1 MILTNAIEKLQNKN
15 KKTRLQKINNKN
27 KSSRKRKKINED
39 SNDKMEISKYNEM
52 GLLYFDQN
60 NYKESIYFLEKALQL
75 TISMNGEIHEQ
86 TINIYNNLCIVFEE
100 TCQYDKA
107 LDIYLRCTNNIN
119 EKYGEKH
126 AENFKLLCK
135 LGKLMILK
143 NEFEKAEIYLKESFR
158 LVNNLFG
165 DQSIQSASIKN
176 ELGLNNKE

>member
-1 MILTNAIEKLQNKN
+1 
-15 KKTRLQKINNKN
+15 
-27 KSSRKRKKINED
+27 
-39 SNDKMEISKYNEM
+39 
-52 GLLYFDQN
+52 
-60 NYKESIYFLEKALQL
+60 
-75 TISMNGEIHEQ
+75 MNGEIHEQ

-126 AENFKLLCK
+126 AENFKLLYK

-158 LVNNLFG
+158 LVNNSGVREPGSPLSPFG
-165 DQSIQSASIKN
+165 PGGPGGPGGISKARA
-176 ELGLNNKE
+176 